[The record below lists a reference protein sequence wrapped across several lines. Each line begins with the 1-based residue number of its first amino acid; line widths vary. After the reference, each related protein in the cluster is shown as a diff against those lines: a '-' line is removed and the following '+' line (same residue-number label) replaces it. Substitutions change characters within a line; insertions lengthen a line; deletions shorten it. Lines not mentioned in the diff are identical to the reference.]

1 MSSATQ
7 FSRRHMV
14 AVIAAATLALSAC
27 GVDKLIGP
35 PEAPQI
41 YVLRPTPGGTQGP
54 RVSWALAVDRPDAA
68 NDLDTDRIAISRS
81 ANTQDYYANATWP
94 DKLPS
99 VVQNLLVQSFEKSGR
114 IDQVATDEAGV
125 HTDNILQTDIRT
137 FEAHYAQPD
146 GVPTAVVAIAA
157 RLISRDNHSI
167 VARTL
172 VEEQA
177 PATQNSVDAAVDA
190 FNRALSSATTR
201 LVNWTLTAV
210 PPSASGGQEQT
221 RRHKRSR

>member
-1 MSSATQ
+1 MNSTI
-7 FSRRHMV
+7 FFGHRHTV

-41 YVLRPTPGGTQGP
+41 YVLRPATGDLQGP
-54 RVSWALAVDRPDAA
+54 RVSWALAVDNPNAA
-68 NDLDTDRIAISRS
+68 NDFDTDRIAISRS
-81 ANTQDYYANATWP
+81 ANTRDYYANAVWP

-99 VVQNLLVQSFEKSGR
+99 VIQNLLVQAFEKSGR
-114 IDQVATDEAGV
+114 IDQVASDAAGL
-125 HTDNILQTDIRT
+125 HTDYTLQTDIRT

-146 GVPTAVVAIAA
+146 GVPTAVVVIAA
-157 RLISRDNHSI
+157 SLISRDSHSI

-172 VEEQA
+172 VEQQA
-177 PATQNSVDAAVDA
+177 PATQNSIDAAVDA
-190 FNRALSSATTR
+190 FDRAFGNATTQ
-201 LVNWTLTAV
+201 LVNWTLASV
-210 PPSASGGQEQT
+210 PPSEGHQEQT

>member
-1 MSSATQ
+1 MNSAIL
-7 FSRRHMV
+7 FGRRHMV
-14 AVIAAATLALSAC
+14 AVIAAATLSLSAC

-41 YVLRPTPGGTQGP
+41 YVLRLAAGDIQGP
-54 RVSWALAVDRPDAA
+54 HVSWALAVDRPDAA
-68 NDLDTDRIAISRS
+68 NDLDTDRITISRS
-81 ANTQDYYANATWP
+81 ANTQDYYANAVWP

-114 IDQVATDEAGV
+114 IDQVATYAAGV
-125 HTDNILQTDIRT
+125 HTDYILQTDIRT

-146 GVPTAVVAIAA
+146 GVPTAVVAIQA
-157 RLISRDNHSI
+157 RLISRDDHSI

-177 PATQNSVDAAVDA
+177 AATQNSVDAAVDA
-190 FNRALSSATTR
+190 FDRALGNATTR
-201 LVNWTLTAV
+201 LVNWTLAAV
-210 PPSASGGQEQT
+210 PPSEGHNQEQT